1 MLDTKDFQLLEKM
14 FGKMLQENN
23 EVFGRQLKREM
34 RDEIHF
40 VVNGAVSASEK
51 RLTKLMYDVRDEI
64 LDGVSDIVGNEIV
77 PQLDDHETR
86 LIRLERKT
94 A

>member
-1 MLDTKDFQLLEKM
+1 MLDKNDIQILKQMFSDFK
-14 FGKMLQENN
+14 
-23 EVFGRQLKREM
+23 VEM
-34 RDEIHF
+34 RDEMHS

-51 RLTKLMYDVRDEI
+51 RLTKLIYDVRDEI
-64 LDGVSDIVGNEIV
+64 LDGVSDIIGNEIV